1 MIGVCRPRNTNSCRL
16 FGGIYYDII
25 QIGVKNMSE
34 SKERLTYRPE
44 PETRQKIEQ
53 WYEADNCRSMN
64 EFIDKAVSF
73 YADWLAA
80 NRNDML
86 PRAISSAM
94 NGRLKILEN
103 NLSSL
108 SFKHAVELD
117 MLMGIIADTM
127 QLDRDDLKRRRTQ
140 SVKNVRQTN
149 GRVSL
154 EKRTQMWDETT
165 DWDDDEWQS

>member
-1 MIGVCRPRNTNSCRL
+1 
-16 FGGIYYDII
+16 
-25 QIGVKNMSE
+25 MSE

-94 NGRLKILEN
+94 NGRLKILEK

-108 SFKHAVELD
+108 SFNQAVELD
-117 MLMGIIADTM
+117 MLVGIISDIAK
-127 QLDRDDLKRRRTQ
+127 LDRDDLKRRRAQ
-140 SVKNVRQTN
+140 SVKNVRATN

-154 EKRTQMWDETT
+154 EKRAQMWDED
-165 DWDDDEWQS
+165 DWSDAEWQS

>member
-1 MIGVCRPRNTNSCRL
+1 
-16 FGGIYYDII
+16 
-25 QIGVKNMSE
+25 MSE

-73 YADWLAA
+73 YADWLSA

-86 PRAISSAM
+86 PMAISSAM
-94 NGRLKILEN
+94 NGRLKILEK

-117 MLMGIIADTM
+117 RLFIRSSGIVCLQKYRNGGSDYDEPTSSESM
-127 QLDRDDLKRRRTQ
+127 SVLRR
-140 SVKNVRQTN
+140 
-149 GRVSL
+149 
-154 EKRTQMWDETT
+154 
-165 DWDDDEWQS
+165 

>member
-1 MIGVCRPRNTNSCRL
+1 
-16 FGGIYYDII
+16 
-25 QIGVKNMSE
+25 MSE
-34 SKERLTYRPE
+34 NKDRLTYRPE

-73 YADWLAA
+73 YADWLSA

-86 PRAISSAM
+86 P
-94 NGRLKILEN
+94 
-103 NLSSL
+103 
-108 SFKHAVELD
+108 
-117 MLMGIIADTM
+117 M
-127 QLDRDDLKRRRTQ
+127 QIDRDDLKRRRAQ
-140 SVKNVRQTN
+140 SVKNVKSTN

-154 EKRTQMWDETT
+154 EKRAQLWDETT

>member
-1 MIGVCRPRNTNSCRL
+1 
-16 FGGIYYDII
+16 
-25 QIGVKNMSE
+25 MSE

-53 WYEADNCRSMN
+53 WYEVDNCRCMN

-73 YADWLAA
+73 YADWLSA

-86 PRAISSAM
+86 PMAISSAM
-94 NGRLKILEN
+94 NGRLKILEK

-108 SFKHAVELD
+108 SFNHAVELD
-117 MLMGIIADTM
+117 MLVGIIADIAK
-127 QLDRDDLKRRRTQ
+127 LDRDDLKRRRAQ

-154 EKRTQMWDETT
+154 EKRAQMWDED
-165 DWDDDEWQS
+165 DWSDDEWQS

>member
-1 MIGVCRPRNTNSCRL
+1 
-16 FGGIYYDII
+16 
-25 QIGVKNMSE
+25 MSE
-34 SKERLTYRPE
+34 NKERLTYRPE

-53 WYEADNCRSMN
+53 WYERDNCRSMN

-73 YADWLAA
+73 YADWLSA

-86 PRAISSAM
+86 PMAISSAM
-94 NGRLKILEN
+94 NGRLKILEK

-140 SVKNVRQTN
+140 SVKNVKQTN

-154 EKRTQMWDETT
+154 EKRAQLWDETT